1 MPSTNFIHN
10 MSKSEENP
18 NGVYFNKRRRIVT
31 LSLILSSLVC
41 FIIILILKPYASN
54 PEIVKQIALIGSID
68 AIKDSV
74 LVALYLIIATIHDVT
89 FEKIA
94 KLAKQIIKIKK

>member
-1 MPSTNFIHN
+1 

-18 NGVYFNKRRRIVT
+18 NGVYFNKRRKLAT
-31 LSLILSSLVC
+31 LSLMLSSLVC

-54 PEIVKQIALIGSID
+54 PEIAKQIALIGSIE
-68 AIKDSV
+68 AIKDGV
-74 LVALYLIIATIHDVT
+74 LVALYLIIATIHDIS

-94 KLAKQIIKIKK
+94 KLATDIATIKK